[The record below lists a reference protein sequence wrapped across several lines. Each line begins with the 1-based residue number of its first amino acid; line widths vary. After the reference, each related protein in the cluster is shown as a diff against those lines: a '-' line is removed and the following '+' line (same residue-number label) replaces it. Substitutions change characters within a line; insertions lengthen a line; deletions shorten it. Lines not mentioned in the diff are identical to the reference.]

1 MNRYDERDNLWGID
15 SNDRRWFQALTLA
28 GGVIASI
35 MMAFLEIEYRASDAA
50 PNTVARNI
58 LLSIGAS
65 FAAGFV
71 SWAILQAKELTMAI
85 ADWIREATEKR
96 RQRLRDEGRSQGL
109 IEGIRQGRN
118 EGLIEGRGEG
128 RIEGRGE
135 GYLMGYEDATEGKP
149 PQPPTNG
156 TSPNGS
162 GDNGELK

>member
-35 MMAFLEIEYRASDAA
+35 MMAFLEIEYRADDAT

-58 LLSIGAS
+58 LISIGAS
-65 FAAGFV
+65 FVAAGFV

-85 ADWIREATEKR
+85 ADWIRDANEKR
-96 RQRLRDEGRSQGL
+96 KQQLRDEGRSQGL
-109 IEGIRQGRN
+109 IEGIRQGR
-118 EGLIEGRGEG
+118 
-128 RIEGRGE
+128 GE

-149 PQPPTNG
+149 LQPPTNG
-156 TSPNGS
+156 TNRNGNS
-162 GDNGELK
+162 DNGASK

>member
-35 MMAFLEIEYRASDAA
+35 IMAFLEIEYRAGDAA

-65 FAAGFV
+65 FVAAGFV

-85 ADWIREATEKR
+85 ADWIREATERR
-96 RQRLRDEGRSQGL
+96 RQRLRDEG
-109 IEGIRQGRN
+109 
-118 EGLIEGRGEG
+118 
-128 RIEGRGE
+128 
-135 GYLMGYEDATEGKP
+135 YDMGYDDGAEGKP
-149 PQPPTNG
+149 RRRPSTNG
-156 TSPNGS
+156 TNRNGNNGS
-162 GDNGELK
+162 DDNGELK

>member
-35 MMAFLEIEYRASDAA
+35 MMAFLEIEYRADDAA

-65 FAAGFV
+65 FVAAGFV

-85 ADWIREATEKR
+85 ADWIRDANEKR
-96 RQRLRDEGRSQGL
+96 RQRLRDEGR
-109 IEGIRQGRN
+109 IEG
-118 EGLIEGRGEG
+118 
-128 RIEGRGE
+128 
-135 GYLMGYEDATEGKP
+135 YDMGYDDRDQGKP
-149 PQPPTNG
+149 RRPTTERISRNG
-156 TSPNGS
+156 NS
-162 GDNGELK
+162 DNGELK

>member
-35 MMAFLEIEYRASDAA
+35 IMAFLEIEYRAVDAA

-65 FAAGFV
+65 FVAAGFV

-85 ADWIREATEKR
+85 ADWIRDANEKR
-96 RQRLRDEGRSQGL
+96 KRELVAEALERGRREGRREMRRE
-109 IEGIRQGRN
+109 I
-118 EGLIEGRGEG
+118 
-128 RIEGRGE
+128 
-135 GYLMGYEDATEGKP
+135 YMMGYEDRDKGKP

-156 TSPNGS
+156 ANPNGS
-162 GDNGELK
+162 GDNGASK

>member
-35 MMAFLEIEYRASDAA
+35 IMAFLEIEYRAVDAA

-65 FAAGFV
+65 FVAAGFV

-85 ADWIREATEKR
+85 ADWIRDANEKR
-96 RQRLRDEGRSQGL
+96 RQRLRDEGR
-109 IEGIRQGRN
+109 IK
-118 EGLIEGRGEG
+118 G
-128 RIEGRGE
+128 RIEGRRE
-135 GYLMGYEDATEGKP
+135 GYLMGYDDGAEGKP
-149 PQPPTNG
+149 SRPPMNG
-156 TSPNGS
+156 VNPD

>member
-1 MNRYDERDNLWGID
+1 MNRYEDRDNLWGIN

-65 FAAGFV
+65 FVAAGFV

-85 ADWIREATEKR
+85 ADWIREATERR

-109 IEGIRQGRN
+109 IEGIRQGR
-118 EGLIEGRGEG
+118 
-128 RIEGRGE
+128 IEGRGE
-135 GYLMGYEDATEGKP
+135 GYDMGYDDRDQDKP
-149 PQPPTNG
+149 RRRPTNG
-156 TSPNGS
+156 ANPNGN
-162 GDNGELK
+162 GDNGASK

>member
-35 MMAFLEIEYRASDAA
+35 MMAFLEIEYRAGDAA

-65 FAAGFV
+65 FVAAGFV

-85 ADWIREATEKR
+85 ADWIRDANEKR
-96 RQRLRDEGRSQGL
+96 KRELVAEALER
-109 IEGIRQGRN
+109 GRN
-118 EGLIEGRGEG
+118 EGLIKG

-135 GYLMGYEDATEGKP
+135 GYDMGYDDGSEGKP
-149 PQPPTNG
+149 RRRPPTNG
-156 TSPNGS
+156 TNRDGN
-162 GDNGELK
+162 GDNGASK

>member
-35 MMAFLEIEYRASDAA
+35 MMAFLEIEYRAGDAT

-65 FAAGFV
+65 FVAAGFV

-85 ADWIREATEKR
+85 ADWIRDANEKR
-96 RQRLRDEGRSQGL
+96 KRELVAEALERGRREGRSEMRRE
-109 IEGIRQGRN
+109 I
-118 EGLIEGRGEG
+118 
-128 RIEGRGE
+128 
-135 GYLMGYEDATEGKP
+135 YMMGYEDRDQGKP

-162 GDNGELK
+162 GDNGASK

>member
-35 MMAFLEIEYRASDAA
+35 IMAFLEIEYRASDAA

-65 FAAGFV
+65 FVAAGFV

-85 ADWIREATEKR
+85 ADWIRDATEKR
-96 RQRLRDEGRSQGL
+96 RRRLRDEGRVDGL
-109 IEGIRQGRN
+109 SK
-118 EGLIEGRGEG
+118 
-128 RIEGRGE
+128 
-135 GYLMGYEDATEGKP
+135 GYLMGYDDGAKGKP
-149 PQPPTNG
+149 SRPPTNG
-156 TSPNGS
+156 ANPNVDV
-162 GDNGELK
+162 DNGASK

>member
-1 MNRYDERDNLWGID
+1 MNRYEERDNLWGID

-35 MMAFLEIEYRASDAA
+35 MMTFLEIEYRADDAA

-65 FAAGFV
+65 FVAAGFV

-85 ADWIREATEKR
+85 ADWIRDANEKR
-96 RQRLRDEGRSQGL
+96 KQQLRDEGRSQGL
-109 IEGIRQGRN
+109 IEGIRQGRSEGRS

-128 RIEGRGE
+128 
-135 GYLMGYEDATEGKP
+135 YDMGYDDRDQGKP
-149 PQPPTNG
+149 RRPPTNG
-156 TSPNGS
+156 TSPNGD
-162 GDNGELK
+162 GDNSASK

>member
-35 MMAFLEIEYRASDAA
+35 IMAFLEIEYRAGDAT

-65 FAAGFV
+65 FVAAGFV

-85 ADWIREATEKR
+85 ADWIREATERR
-96 RQRLRDEGRSQGL
+96 RQRLRREA
-109 IEGIRQGRN
+109 
-118 EGLIEGRGEG
+118 
-128 RIEGRGE
+128 
-135 GYLMGYEDATEGKP
+135 YMMGYEDATKGKP
-149 PQPPTNG
+149 MQPPTNG
-156 TSPNGS
+156 ANPNGS
-162 GDNGELK
+162 GDNGASK

>member
-1 MNRYDERDNLWGID
+1 MNRYDDRDNLWGID

-35 MMAFLEIEYRASDAA
+35 MMAFLEIEYRAVDAA

-65 FAAGFV
+65 FVAAGFV

-85 ADWIREATEKR
+85 ADWIRDANEKR
-96 RQRLRDEGRSQGL
+96 KRELVAEALERGR
-109 IEGIRQGRN
+109 R
-118 EGLIEGRGEG
+118 EG
-128 RIEGRGE
+128 RIEGHNE
-135 GYLMGYEDATEGKP
+135 GYDMGYDDRDQGKP
-149 PQPPTNG
+149 RRRPSTNG
-156 TSPNGS
+156 TSRNGD

>member
-35 MMAFLEIEYRASDAA
+35 MMAFLEIEYRAGDAT

-65 FAAGFV
+65 FVAAGFV

-96 RQRLRDEGRSQGL
+96 KRELVAEALER
-109 IEGIRQGRN
+109 GRN
-118 EGLIEGRGEG
+118 EGLIKG

-135 GYLMGYEDATEGKP
+135 GYDMGYDDRDQGKP
-149 PQPPTNG
+149 RRRPTNG
-156 TSPNGS
+156 ANPNGS
-162 GDNGELK
+162 SDNDELK

>member
-35 MMAFLEIEYRASDAA
+35 IMAFLEIEYRAGDAT

-65 FAAGFV
+65 FVAAGFV

-85 ADWIREATEKR
+85 ADWIRDANEKR
-96 RQRLRDEGRSQGL
+96 KRELVEEALERGRS
-109 IEGIRQGRN
+109 
-118 EGLIEGRGEG
+118 
-128 RIEGRGE
+128 E
-135 GYLMGYEDATEGKP
+135 GYDMGYDDRDQGKP
-149 PQPPTNG
+149 RRRPSTNG
-156 TSPNGS
+156 TNRNGS
-162 GDNGELK
+162 GDNGASK

>member
-1 MNRYDERDNLWGID
+1 MHRYDERDNLWGID

-35 MMAFLEIEYRASDAA
+35 IMAFLEIEYRAGDAT

-65 FAAGFV
+65 FVAAGFV

-85 ADWIREATEKR
+85 ADWIRDANEKR
-96 RQRLRDEGRSQGL
+96 KRELVAEALER
-109 IEGIRQGRN
+109 GRN
-118 EGLIEGRGEG
+118 EG
-128 RIEGRGE
+128 RIEGRSE

-149 PQPPTNG
+149 LQPPTNG
-156 TSPNGS
+156 ANRNGS
-162 GDNGELK
+162 NGNSDNGELK

>member
-1 MNRYDERDNLWGID
+1 MNRYDDRDNLWGID

-35 MMAFLEIEYRASDAA
+35 MMAFLEIEYRAGDAT

-65 FAAGFV
+65 FVAAGFM

-85 ADWIREATEKR
+85 ADWIRDANEKR
-96 RQRLRDEGRSQGL
+96 RQRLRDEGRV
-109 IEGIRQGRN
+109 
-118 EGLIEGRGEG
+118 EGLSK
-128 RIEGRGE
+128 
-135 GYLMGYEDATEGKP
+135 GYLMGYDDATEGKP

-156 TSPNGS
+156 TSPNGE
-162 GDNGELK
+162 GDNGASK

>member
-35 MMAFLEIEYRASDAA
+35 MMAFLEIEYRADDAA

-65 FAAGFV
+65 FVAAGFV

-85 ADWIREATEKR
+85 ADWIREATERR

-109 IEGIRQGRN
+109 IEGIRQGRS
-118 EGLIEGRGEG
+118 EG

-149 PQPPTNG
+149 LQPPTNG
-156 TSPNGS
+156 ANPNVD
-162 GDNGELK
+162 GDNGASM

>member
-1 MNRYDERDNLWGID
+1 MQRYDERDNLWGID

-35 MMAFLEIEYRASDAA
+35 MMAFLEIEYRAGDAT

-65 FAAGFV
+65 FVAAGFV

-85 ADWIREATEKR
+85 ADWIRDANEKR
-96 RQRLRDEGRSQGL
+96 KRELVAEALERGRREGR
-109 IEGIRQGRN
+109 IEGHN

-128 RIEGRGE
+128 
-135 GYLMGYEDATEGKP
+135 YDMGYDDRDMGKP
-149 PQPPTNG
+149 RRRPSTNG
-156 TSPNGS
+156 TNRNGNS
-162 GDNGELK
+162 SNGDKGASK

>member
-35 MMAFLEIEYRASDAA
+35 IMAFLEIEYRASDAA

-65 FAAGFV
+65 FVAAGFV

-85 ADWIREATEKR
+85 ADWIRDANEKR
-96 RQRLRDEGRSQGL
+96 KRELVAEALERGRREGRIEGRDEGL
-109 IEGIRQGRN
+109 
-118 EGLIEGRGEG
+118 
-128 RIEGRGE
+128 IEGRGE
-135 GYLMGYEDATEGKP
+135 GYLMGYEDGAEGKP
-149 PQPPTNG
+149 SRPPTNG
-156 TSPNGS
+156 VNPNGNGGNS
-162 GDNGELK
+162 DNGELR